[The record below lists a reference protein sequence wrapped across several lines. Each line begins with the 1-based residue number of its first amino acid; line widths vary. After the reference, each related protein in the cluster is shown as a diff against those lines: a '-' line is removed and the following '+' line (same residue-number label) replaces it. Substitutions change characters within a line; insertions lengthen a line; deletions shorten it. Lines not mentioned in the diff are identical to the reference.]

1 MAKGNKNE
9 EELERRRVA
18 RRERYNNLK
27 NDSERYALEKE
38 KKRAA
43 YLKRKNENKVKSIK
57 DMSPREQRIQR
68 KRWRENSNR
77 YLKKKI
83 NERQVSTII
92 VDDSPITESNLKA
105 GDSLSDPLTENVR
118 EKGDYN
124 KNLKYYLNK
133 IKLLRLKHAKEK
145 KEMSLLINRYKNR
158 CQIMTKINKNLNK
171 KLQKQKNENDEYN
184 SVIPSLMSNSSDNIK
199 EKTGE
204 QTKIKYRDKIK
215 DRSNL
220 NLRKK
225 CMNDNF
231 VKCGKD
237 VGDFKKFLRVVRE
250 NVKNVDIR
258 AIEEHEILEK
268 DVLLPKD
275 ISPFKGTMS
284 VHQVIWNKKS
294 EFIEFR
300 KLSCFDCVN
309 KICDHGNKHMQL
321 HKIYKSATALSVENV
336 KIIPPSKQIQVLS
349 DIPVQLLN
357 VRSNKVS
364 TPELRSVRKSKT
376 VVKLVDVKN
385 HWINQT
391 FVNNKLKVSGHEEE
405 FFRFI
410 EQDN

>member
-92 VDDSPITESNLKA
+92 VDDSPITERNLKA
-105 GDSLSDPLTENVR
+105 GDSLSDPLTEN
-118 EKGDYN
+118 
-124 KNLKYYLNK
+124 
-133 IKLLRLKHAKEK
+133 
-145 KEMSLLINRYKNR
+145 
-158 CQIMTKINKNLNK
+158 
-171 KLQKQKNENDEYN
+171 
-184 SVIPSLMSNSSDNIK
+184 
-199 EKTGE
+199 
-204 QTKIKYRDKIK
+204 
-215 DRSNL
+215 
-220 NLRKK
+220 
-225 CMNDNF
+225 

-309 KICDHGNKHMQL
+309 KICDHGDKHMQL

-385 HWINQT
+385 HWTNQT